1 MYAGLKF
8 KYLKYD
14 QRVSSDTINNRAT
27 NKYTGTYLTAGTFNM
42 DSTTMFNFD
51 IWGSFCLAGEY
62 SADYSLEGKIV
73 QYLSRNRNS
82 SVTAYALLETTTP
95 NRYYDQ
101 YTGNHNQWE
110 TNFSKIHAYNIKGH
124 YNNKRL
130 RTEVGIALNNTKNYI
145 YFDTTAYPRQYDGN
159 LVVFT
164 AWAKQ
169 IFRLGKFYF
178 DQKVY
183 YQICNK
189 DEVLQLPK
197 VALYSHNYYQNR
209 LFKKVLGLQIGID
222 LFYNTSFYSNAYDP
236 SIMQFYNQDIEKTGN
251 YPKLDVFLTLNI
263 KRADLFVKY
272 EHANERLGSRDY
284 FSAYTYPINP
294 AKVKFGIRWNFF
306 D

>member
-1 MYAGLKF
+1 M
-8 KYLKYD
+8 
-14 QRVSSDTINNRAT
+14 
-27 NKYTGTYLTAGTFNM
+27 
-42 DSTTMFNFD
+42 
-51 IWGSFCLAGEY
+51 
-62 SADYSLEGKIV
+62 
-73 QYLSRNRNS
+73 
-82 SVTAYALLETTTP
+82 
-95 NRYYDQ
+95 
-101 YTGNHNQWE
+101 
-110 TNFSKIHAYNIKGH
+110 
-124 YNNKRL
+124 
-130 RTEVGIALNNTKNYI
+130 
-145 YFDTTAYPRQYDGN
+145 
-159 LVVFT
+159 
-164 AWAKQ
+164 
-169 IFRLGKFYF
+169 
-178 DQKVY
+178 Y

-209 LFKKVLGLQIGID
+209 LFKKVLGLQIGLD
-222 LFYNTSFYSNAYDP
+222 LFYNTSFYSNTNDP